1 MSSTATTASIFC
13 DGACSGNGTRHAR
26 AGWAWA
32 YWPGP
37 ARGEPDHHD
46 RGKPIGAATN
56 QRAELQAL
64 LEGLR
69 WWKGLGG
76 GPVTIYTDS
85 MYTINC
91 TTVWGPSWRRKGWKR
106 DSGEPLQNLDLV
118 QPLVELWGSTAQNQG
133 WRLQHVRGHQSGHGP
148 EVWGNNWVDAAAVL
162 AASDCVRRDAAAVM
176 AASGGEMVAPR
187 TNSIVQM
194 IQHTSREESVSGSN
208 SIVRMIQQP
217 PRQQSQEEPVSNNGG
232 PPKTNS
238 ILRPTRVGGQS
249 GQTDIRRWFG
259 GGDD

>member
-1 MSSTATTASIFC
+1 MSSTASIFC

-91 TTVWGPSWRRKGWKR
+91 TSVWGPSWRRKGWKR
-106 DSGEPLQNLDLV
+106 DTGGPLQNLDLI

-133 WRLQHVRGHQSGHGP
+133 WRLQHVRGHQSGNGP

-162 AASDCVRRDAAAVM
+162 AASDCVRRDAAA
-176 AASGGEMVAPR
+176 SGGEMVAPR

-194 IQHTSREESVSGSN
+194 IQRA
-208 SIVRMIQQP
+208 
-217 PRQQSQEEPVSNNGG
+217 PREEPVSNNG
-232 PPKTNS
+232 TNS
-238 ILRPTRVGGQS
+238 IVQPPRQQVQEEDPVHNDGGPSQTNRILSSTSRPVRV

>member
-1 MSSTATTASIFC
+1 MTTTASIFC

-37 ARGEPDHHD
+37 ARGEPDHYD
-46 RGKPIGAATN
+46 RGKPAGAATN

-64 LEGLR
+64 LEALR

-91 TTVWGPSWRRKGWKR
+91 TTVWGPGWRRKGWRR

-118 QPLVELWGSTAQNQG
+118 QPLVELWGSTAQVQG

-148 EVWGNNWVDAAAVL
+148 EVWGNNWVDAAAVS

-176 AASGGEMVAPR
+176 AASGSEMVAPR

-194 IQHTSREESVSGSN
+194 IQH
-208 SIVRMIQQP
+208 P
-217 PRQQSQEEPVSNNGG
+217 PRQQKQVQKDPVSNNGG
-232 PPKTNS
+232 PPQIQSHNPPPQTNS
-238 ILRPTRVGGQS
+238 VLRPTRV

-259 GGDD
+259 GGGDD

>member
-1 MSSTATTASIFC
+1 MKRAMTTTASIFC

-32 YWPGP
+32 YWSGL

-69 WWKGLGG
+69 WWAGLGG
-76 GPVTIYTDS
+76 GPVTVYTDS

-91 TTVWGPSWRRKGWKR
+91 TTVWGPSWRRKGWRR
-106 DSGEPLQNLDLV
+106 DTGGPLQNLDLI

-148 EVWGNNWVDAAAVL
+148 EAWGNNWVDAAAV
-162 AASDCVRRDAAAVM
+162 A
-176 AASGGEMVAPR
+176 AASGADSSVAVAPR

-194 IQHTSREESVSGSN
+194 IQQQPRQPETQERTN
-208 SIVRMIQQP
+208 SIVQRIQNP
-217 PRQQSQEEPVSNNGG
+217 ETQEEPVSNNGG
-232 PPKTNS
+232 PSQNQSHKTPPTTNS
-238 ILRPTRVGGQS
+238 GLRPMRVGGQS

-259 GGDD
+259 GGDE